1 MSGGESALDLAAR
14 RLEQAVHVLEQRLA
28 LRLKSA
34 GDAVGGLFDQD
45 RAKLASELDEARARE
60 RALEA
65 AGAEASAANFGAG
78 DSSRKA
84 AGREESASEARREG
98 GACGSASE
106 AGGGA
111 TERVRARARAR
122 ERLARREDHGHG
134 DDLVRVVAQRLDEG
148 VHGGGRE
155 TEGSRGA

>member
-65 AGAEASAANFGAG
+65 AGAEASAALGRAISEIRTALNGSEAPAG
-78 DSSRKA
+78 D
-84 AGREESASEARREG
+84 
-98 GACGSASE
+98 
-106 AGGGA
+106 
-111 TERVRARARAR
+111 
-122 ERLARREDHGHG
+122 H
-134 DDLVRVVAQRLDEG
+134 
-148 VHGGGRE
+148 
-155 TEGSRGA
+155 